1 VDVRELTGK
10 TVLVTGAGSG
20 IGRASAIAFGS
31 RGADLV
37 ICDVNE
43 EGLKQTEETLLA
55 LERSVLSRRV
65 DVANPEEMAE
75 FAEEVHRQV
84 RAVDI
89 LMNNA
94 GVALVASF
102 LDTPLED
109 WDWLLRINL
118 RGVIHGCH
126 FFLPPMVAR
135 GVGGHVVNVASL
147 TAYVPNEVVAS
158 LTAYVPNEVL
168 AAYTT
173 SKYAVLGLSEAL
185 RLELH
190 SHRIGVTAVCPGIIN
205 TPITETSPMR
215 GVADVPVERKRM
227 MQLYERRNYGPERVA
242 RNVLKA
248 IQRNR
253 AVAPI
258 SPESWI
264 FYYLKRIAPGLV
276 RALMRRFGAPI
287 RRGPSGSG

>member
-1 VDVRELTGK
+1 MDVRELTGK

-147 TAYVPNEVVAS
+147 TAYVPNEV
-158 LTAYVPNEVL
+158 L

-264 FYYLKRIAPGLV
+264 FYYLKRMAPGLV
-276 RALMRRFGAPI
+276 HALMRRFGAPI

>member
-1 VDVRELTGK
+1 MDVRNLSGK

-20 IGRASAIAFGS
+20 IGRESALAFGS

-37 ICDVNE
+37 ICDVDE
-43 EGLKQTEETLLA
+43 AGLAQTGETLKA
-55 LERSVLSRRV
+55 LGRSVFSRRV
-65 DVANPEEMAE
+65 DVANPEEMGA
-75 FAEEVHRQV
+75 FAEEVHGQMH
-84 RAVDI
+84 AVDI

-94 GVALVASF
+94 GVGLAASF
-102 LDTPLED
+102 LDTSLED

-126 FFLPPMVAR
+126 FFVPPMVSR

-147 TAYVPNEVVAS
+147 AAYMPSETLS
-158 LTAYVPNEVL
+158 
-168 AAYTT
+168 AYTT

-185 RLELH
+185 HNELQR
-190 SHRIGVTAVCPGIIN
+190 HRIGVTAVCPGVIN
-205 TPITETSPMR
+205 TALTTTSRMR
-215 GVADVPVERKRM
+215 GAADAAGERERLI
-227 MQLYERRNYGPERVA
+227 QIYERRNYGPERVA

-253 AVAPI
+253 TVAPI

-264 FYYLKRIAPGLV
+264 IFYLKRLAPGAV
-276 RALMRRFGAPI
+276 RALTRRIMAPP
-287 RRGPSGSG
+287 RRPDGSG

>member
-1 VDVRELTGK
+1 VDVRNLSGK

-20 IGRASAIAFGS
+20 IGRESALAFGA

-37 ICDVNE
+37 ICDVDE
-43 EGLKQTEETLLA
+43 AGLAQTGELLSA
-55 LERSVLSRRV
+55 LGGSVFSRRV
-65 DVANPEEMAE
+65 DVANPDEMGA
-75 FAEEVHRQV
+75 FAEEVHGQMG
-84 RAVDI
+84 AVDI

-94 GVALVASF
+94 GVGLAASF

-126 FFLPPMVAR
+126 FFVPPMVSR

-147 TAYVPNEVVAS
+147 AAYMPSE
-158 LTAYVPNEVL
+158 TL

-185 RLELH
+185 SNELKR
-190 SHRIGVTAVCPGIIN
+190 HRIGVTAVCPGIIN
-205 TPITETSPMR
+205 TALTATSRMR
-215 GVADVPVERKRM
+215 GAAGAAGERER
-227 MQLYERRNYGPERVA
+227 LARIYERRNYGPERVA

-253 AVAPI
+253 TVAPI
-258 SPESWI
+258 SPESWLI
-264 FYYLKRIAPGLV
+264 YYLKRLAPSAV
-276 RALMRRFGAPI
+276 RALTRRIMSPP
-287 RRGPSGSG
+287 RRPAGNG

>member
-1 VDVRELTGK
+1 MDVRDLTGK
-10 TVLVTGAGSG
+10 TVLVTGAASG
-20 IGRASAIAFGS
+20 IGRESALAFGS

-37 ICDVNE
+37 ICDLDE
-43 EGLKQTEETLLA
+43 AGLAETGELLSA
-55 LERSVLSRRV
+55 LGRSVFSRRV
-65 DVANPEEMAE
+65 DVANPDEMGA
-75 FAEEVHRQV
+75 FAAEVHGEM

-94 GVALVASF
+94 GVGLAASF
-102 LDTPLED
+102 LDTSLED

-126 FFLPPMVAR
+126 FFLPAMVSR

-147 TAYVPNEVVAS
+147 AAYMPSEE
-158 LTAYVPNEVL
+158 LL
-168 AAYTT
+168 AYTT

-185 RLELH
+185 RNELH
-190 SHRIGVTAVCPGIIN
+190 RYRIGVTAVCPGVIN
-205 TPITETSPMR
+205 TPLTGNTRMR
-215 GVADVPVERKRM
+215 GAADAPGERERLAK
-227 MQLYERRNYGPERVA
+227 LYERRNYGPERVA

-253 AVAPI
+253 TVAPI

-264 FYYLKRIAPGLV
+264 IYYLKRLAPGAV
-276 RALMRRFGAPI
+276 HALTRRIMAPP
-287 RRGPSGSG
+287 RRPAGNG

>member
-1 VDVRELTGK
+1 MDVRELTWN

-147 TAYVPNEVVAS
+147 TAYVPNEV
-158 LTAYVPNEVL
+158 L